1 VDGPVKRSSR
11 CLVVIALFMACPAA
25 GQTTADGLEAVMRGD
40 YETALGILRPLAEDA
55 PAPDPLAQFFVSA
68 LYRYGVGVPV
78 NLLRACGLSRAA
90 QQSLPLLQALP
101 LGRDDRD
108 AAPAFADEC
117 RTAPGH
123 AWRTP
128 DPVAFTLEAGQQ
140 VTLDGSV
147 LRVDFEGRNFWM
159 RMGWGPDVWFLPVR
173 HTALDVLKPV
183 PGRRHFIEFF
193 VWTPVRDT
201 AVPTWTL
208 TWTVHEVDGARLAP
222 HSWQPVKTIAATLP
236 PLSPDERALAQW
248 VLNADGEVEQRVAES
263 PSPERRE

>member
-1 VDGPVKRSSR
+1 
-11 CLVVIALFMACPAA
+11 
-25 GQTTADGLEAVMRGD
+25 MRGD